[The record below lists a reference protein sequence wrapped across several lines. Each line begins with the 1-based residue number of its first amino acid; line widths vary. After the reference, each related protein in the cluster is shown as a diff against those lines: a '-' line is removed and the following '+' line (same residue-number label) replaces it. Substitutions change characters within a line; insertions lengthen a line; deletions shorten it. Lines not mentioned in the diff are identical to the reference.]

1 MNQGNDHFR
10 NSRPPKAY
18 TNIGFLKS
26 PEARTIRMLCE
37 YHEPKQRF
45 EKYRIHDTVVI
56 FGSSRARPL
65 AEVRKEYEELLQKRR
80 QHKGRLPPRELD
92 RQLEQMRWKLELAR
106 YYDEAMELSRLIT
119 EWSKT
124 LGPGRRFVVCSGGGP
139 GVMEAANRGATEL
152 AGGVSVG
159 LAISLPAEE
168 HPNPYITPELAFDFH
183 YFFMRKLW
191 FVYMAAALIVFPG
204 GFGTFD
210 ELFECLTLVQTRKI
224 GRPLPIIIYGTKYWK
239 DVLDF
244 KALVRW
250 GTISERDLELFRFCD
265 SPKEAFNYLRQQLTK
280 HYLRPVH

>member
-1 MNQGNDHFR
+1 MNQVNTSHR

-18 TNIGFLKS
+18 INIGFLKS

-45 EKYRIHDTVVI
+45 EKYRIHDTIVI

-65 AEVRKEYEELLQKRR
+65 AEAKKEYEELLQQRR
-80 QHKGRLPPRELD
+80 QHKGKQPPRDLD
-92 RQLEQMRWKLELAR
+92 RQLELMRRKLELAR
-106 YYDEAMELSRLIT
+106 YYDEAMELSRMIT

-139 GVMEAANRGATEL
+139 GIMEAANRGATEL
-152 AGGVSVG
+152 AKGLSVG
-159 LAISLPAEE
+159 LAISLPTEE

-224 GRPLPIIIYGTKYWK
+224 GRPMPIIIYGTKYWR
-239 DVLDF
+239 DIIDF

-250 GTISERDLELFRFCD
+250 GTISERDLDLFKFCD
-265 SPKEAFNYLRQQLTK
+265 SPKEAFSHLKQQLTK
-280 HYLRPVH
+280 FYLRPVH